1 MSMEYIRETYR
12 VPATKGQRVLCT
24 GGGAAIG
31 GTIVGYKGAHLKIRT
46 DDGHTGFYHPTWEM
60 QYPVQEQ
67 SHD

>member
-1 MSMEYIRETYR
+1 MSLEYIRNTYK
-12 VPATKGQRVLCT
+12 VPAKKGQRVLYT

-31 GTIVGYKGAHLKIRT
+31 GTIVGSRDASLRVRT